1 MCGFRYNTIMSSKKV
16 VTGKGEDFSPK
27 SGNAG
32 EWGEVYAFFKLLGD
46 PILYQCNANL
56 EKNGGKVEFNQIFR
70 KPDKDSKPLCYVYDK
85 RQSLW
90 SVVRGGQEK
99 VISAEVCNEQALIL
113 LNHIKDQTSSSKKH
127 YKDSY
132 KFLKEE
138 LLSAA
143 LKADSKEKKDI
154 ELTIIDKIA
163 GLPITCG
170 FSIKSLFGKNPTLF
184 NASREACLSFKIVNM
199 DTKSADEIQGYSVKS
214 YQYGTVARGWL
225 TSVVSRIREK
235 GGQLVLYSLPDTF
248 KANLEYIDTRMP
260 EILSYYLLEGYT
272 KESTDSKESTSRLSI
287 RNINER
293 IMDSNSA
300 LLTDNRKSSLYEY
313 KIKKFLEAV
322 ALGMKPGEPWG
333 GLEDAN
339 GGYIIVKSNGDL
351 VSFLIYDR
359 KLFLEYLFNYTKL
372 DQPSIGKLNKNK
384 KEDAPPI
391 GRIYEKNGELFITL
405 PLQIR
410 FKLNG

>member
-1 MCGFRYNTIMSSKKV
+1 
-16 VTGKGEDFSPK
+16 
-27 SGNAG
+27 
-32 EWGEVYAFFKLLGD
+32 
-46 PILYQCNANL
+46 
-56 EKNGGKVEFNQIFR
+56 
-70 KPDKDSKPLCYVYDK
+70 
-85 RQSLW
+85 
-90 SVVRGGQEK
+90 
-99 VISAEVCNEQALIL
+99 
-113 LNHIKDQTSSSKKH
+113 
-127 YKDSY
+127 
-132 KFLKEE
+132 
-138 LLSAA
+138 
-143 LKADSKEKKDI
+143 
-154 ELTIIDKIA
+154 
-163 GLPITCG
+163 
-170 FSIKSLFGKNPTLF
+170 
-184 NASREACLSFKIVNM
+184 
-199 DTKSADEIQGYSVKS
+199 
-214 YQYGTVARGWL
+214 
-225 TSVVSRIREK
+225 
-235 GGQLVLYSLPDTF
+235 
-248 KANLEYIDTRMP
+248 MP